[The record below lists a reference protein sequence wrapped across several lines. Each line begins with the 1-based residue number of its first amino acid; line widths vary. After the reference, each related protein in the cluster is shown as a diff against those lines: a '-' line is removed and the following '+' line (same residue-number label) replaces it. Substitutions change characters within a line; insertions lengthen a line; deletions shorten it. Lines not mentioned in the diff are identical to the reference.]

1 MTYRFGPFRYDA
13 EQRLLF
19 QGEQLV
25 SLEPKALETL
35 HVLLEHQ
42 GRVVEKT
49 RLMEL
54 VWPDAHVE
62 EVGLARNVSLLRKT
76 LGDESDG
83 SSYIETVPRRGY
95 RFAAEVTR
103 DAPADPPAGSPAGT
117 GLVGKAPPVPRSWT
131 GQWRWAL
138 AGLAALL
145 VVALIYDQFY
155 VPSQYLKRGEAF
167 AGLAVIP
174 FECICPGMDADQYAR
189 GFNAVMVAEIAK
201 LNGVEVLSPSTVRR
215 HQSVGISTGLMGR
228 LLGLEML
235 VEGTIQ
241 EMEDQLRV
249 TTRLVDVHTGRVIWA
264 QTYDQPSGAPDAA
277 QLAVS
282 LLVASEIRQR
292 LDSQI
297 P

>member
-25 SLEPKALETL
+25 SVEPKALETL

-42 GRVVEKT
+42 GRVVEKP

-62 EVGLARNVSLLRKT
+62 DVGLARNVSLLRKV

-83 SSYIETVPRRGY
+83 NSFIETVPRRGY
-95 RFAAEVTR
+95 RFAAEVIR
-103 DAPADPPAGSPAGT
+103 DERAEEAQ
-117 GLVGKAPPVPRSWT
+117 PVSRSWIAK
-131 GQWRWAL
+131 WRWYL

-145 VVALIYDQFY
+145 AVAVIYYQFY

-167 AGLAVIP
+167 AALAVIP
-174 FECICPGMDADQYAR
+174 FECLCPGMDADQYSR
-189 GFNAVMVAEIAK
+189 GFNDVMVAEVAK
-201 LNGVEVLSPSTVRR
+201 LDGVEVLSPSTVRR

-241 EMEDQLRV
+241 EMDDRLRV

-264 QTYDQPSGAPDAA
+264 KTYDQPARDPGEA

-282 LLVASEIRQR
+282 LQVASEIRQR
-292 LDSQI
+292 LDLQD
-297 P
+297 PDF